1 VDGILNVDKP
11 FGLTSFGVVSRIRKL
26 TGERSVG
33 HAGTLDPM
41 ATGVLPVLLGQA
53 TRLVEY
59 LATASKIYRAD
70 IELGVDTDTYDAQGS
85 VVGRSDISQLTLAQI
100 EAALIPFRGDILQV
114 PPMYSA
120 LKHGGR
126 PLYRLAR
133 EGQEIT
139 RSPRPVTVYHLD
151 MVSWVPPVLTVI
163 AECSKG
169 TYIRSLAHD
178 LGQSLGCGAC
188 LCGLV
193 RQRYGGFDIDAAV
206 GLDTIEKALAT
217 GDFAGLLYPPD
228 SVLGDLPAV
237 VAGPETARQISCGVA
252 VAFPGVPIGTGK
264 LRVYDSEGYFM
275 AILAYD
281 AGGCIW
287 RPRKVFHGEVICH
300 GGCAGNC
307 GKPEETAGLP
317 LAGQKYPFTV

>member
-11 FGLTSFGVVSRIRKL
+11 SGLTSFGVVSRIRKL

-53 TRLVEY
+53 TRLAEY
-59 LATASKIYRAD
+59 LAIASKVYRAD
-70 IELGVDTDTYDAQGS
+70 IELGVDTDTYDTQGS
-85 VVGRSDISQLTLAQI
+85 VLRRGTISQLTLAQI
-100 EAALIPFRGDILQV
+100 EAALVPFRGAILQV

-126 PLYRLAR
+126 PLYLLAR
-133 EGQEIT
+133 EGQEIA
-139 RSPRPVTVYHLD
+139 RSPRPVTIYHLD
-151 MVSWVPPVLTVI
+151 LVSWVPPVLTVNV
-163 AECSKG
+163 ECSKG

-193 RQRYGGFDIDAAV
+193 RQRYGGFDIDAAAS
-206 GLDTIEKALAT
+206 LDTIEKAVAA
-217 GDFAGLLYPPD
+217 GDLAGLLYPPD
-228 SVLGDLPAV
+228 SVLGDMPAV
-237 VAGPETARQISCGVA
+237 VAGPETARQINCGAA
-252 VAFPGVPIGTGK
+252 VDFPGVTTVTGN

-281 AGGCIW
+281 AGECRW
-287 RPRKVFHGEVICH
+287 RPRKVFHGQMTCP
-300 GGCAGNC
+300 GGCAGN
-307 GKPEETAGLP
+307 GGEPVP
-317 LAGQKYPFTV
+317 GQSNCL